1 MPVFGTCAGM
11 ILLATEVLDG
21 RPDQRSFGVIDLTVR
36 RNGYGRQLDSF
47 ETELDVAGLAAPFH
61 GVFIRAPL
69 VEPRRRRRRGPR
81 RPRRRARSSS
91 ARAASWPPRSIPE
104 LTADTRLH
112 ERFVELVRSDRPTP
126 TPRRSVDMSGHS
138 KWATIKHKKGAVDKA
153 RGKLFNK
160 LARQLEVAAR
170 AGGGDP
176 DANPTLRTAVQKAK
190 GAQMTNDA
198 IDRAIKRGTGEG
210 DTGTYESIMYEGYA
224 PGGVAMLI
232 DVLTDNRNRTG
243 AEIRGVF
250 TKHGGSLAEPGAV
263 SWQFARRGI
272 VMVDGAADEDE
283 LMMAALEAGADD
295 VADDGGTWRVTSEPS
310 LTFDV
315 RDALEAAGFTVES
328 ADTPMVSDNLVPITT
343 VEDAKK
349 VLRVI
354 EMIED
359 NDDVQ
364 DVFANF
370 DIPDDVMDRGRWS
383 VGRDRVRRGSR
394 GERRRRGPGPRLHAA
409 GHRRPAVLAGRLPR
423 QAGRAR
429 LLPGRRHAGLHQA
442 AQRVQRRAGAVHRP
456 RRPGAG
462 DLGPGRRQPRPVL
475 GQARRLRVPAARRHR
490 QGGRRRCTARSAR
503 SGSRGAACSS
513 STATASIRY
522 AHRAIAGLTYR
533 PVSELV
539 AVLSKL

>member
-1 MPVFGTCAGM
+1 
-11 ILLATEVLDG
+11 
-21 RPDQRSFGVIDLTVR
+21 
-36 RNGYGRQLDSF
+36 
-47 ETELDVAGLAAPFH
+47 
-61 GVFIRAPL
+61 
-69 VEPRRRRRRGPR
+69 
-81 RPRRRARSSS
+81 
-91 ARAASWPPRSIPE
+91 
-104 LTADTRLH
+104 
-112 ERFVELVRSDRPTP
+112 
-126 TPRRSVDMSGHS
+126 MSGHS

-210 DTGTYESIMYEGYA
+210 DTGTYETIMYEGYA

-295 VADDGGTWRVTSEPS
+295 VADDGGTWRVTSDPS

-315 RDALEAAGFTVES
+315 RDALEAAGFAIES
-328 ADTPMVSDNLVPITT
+328 ADAPMVSENLVPITT

-349 VLRVI
+349 VLRVV

-370 DIPDDVMDRGRWS
+370 DIPDDVMDQ
-383 VGRDRVRRGSR
+383 VM
-394 GERRRRGPGPRLHAA
+394 E
-409 GHRRPAVLAGRLPR
+409 
-423 QAGRAR
+423 
-429 LLPGRRHAGLHQA
+429 
-442 AQRVQRRAGAVHRP
+442 
-456 RRPGAG
+456 
-462 DLGPGRRQPRPVL
+462 
-475 GQARRLRVPAARRHR
+475 
-490 QGGRRRCTARSAR
+490 SA
-503 SGSRGAACSS
+503 
-513 STATASIRY
+513 
-522 AHRAIAGLTYR
+522 
-533 PVSELV
+533 
-539 AVLSKL
+539 